1 MVCWFVCLFRFWQGA
16 VPPAAFVGCF
26 VLISL
31 RCGGAV
37 SRRRCAST
45 HSSRRRCART
55 HARSALPS
63 CSVLCRIMLGPIS
76 ACRAVSDQHCSS
88 SQHFRFQSEALVY
101 GDEIGNVFFTQ
112 PFEERSTKARDMTMQ
127 RRTWRATLHAACNI
141 VRGMC
146 SRRRGTACAMHGRC
160 HGASCA
166 GRDSA
171 RTASSSISYTPTGLP
186 RLAAPFLPACTH
198 PIALERLNRN
208 AMPCKPWA
216 KASVAETAR

>member
-1 MVCWFVCLFRFWQGA
+1 MRRVDADVRRLILHGEGAHAHTPAPHSRHVQCCTASCLD
-16 VPPAAFVGCF
+16 
-26 VLISL
+26 
-31 RCGGAV
+31 
-37 SRRRCAST
+37 
-45 HSSRRRCART
+45 
-55 HARSALPS
+55 
-63 CSVLCRIMLGPIS
+63 PIS
-76 ACRAVSDQHCSS
+76 ACRAVSDQRRSS

-112 PFEERSTKARDMTMQ
+112 PFEERPTKARDMTMQ
-127 RRTWRATLHAACNI
+127 RRTWRATLHAACNT

-186 RLAAPFLPACTH
+186 RLAAPFLRTH
-198 PIALERLNRN
+198 APDSPRTVMRRIALQCLG
-208 AMPCKPWA
+208 PL
-216 KASVAETAR
+216 